1 MSSSYALAPEAAW
14 ALSAQIS
21 PRPRVRVAP
30 RDASGAV
37 ANTFS
42 TTMALSAVA
51 PDVPWAVLLADASG
65 VFRLLCFDLD
75 AHDGTDAARDRVES
89 DLATLTELL
98 DVAEI
103 DHLVCA
109 SGPSGGRH
117 VWVRVP
123 DGLAADVVRSLARG
137 LATLLPSLDIT
148 ALSNPAAG
156 CVRPP
161 GAPHRTGGVSVPL
174 SDPFAWAEHD
184 TTPQSV
190 LRLYQLVLERTRD
203 LVQPDVSPRQLVN
216 VEVDGKGR
224 RYLRGVRRALP
235 PASAAA
241 AARVQV
247 ADASRDAWRVLL
259 GAARACWR
267 YEDVARLAF
276 TERAPGLEHVRTAV
290 RGSQRVPRRDG
301 GRYLIHQ
308 WNRAVAQVA
317 ATPVPA
323 SSTHDVDFDRRAR
336 AIAQAGLSV
345 LDAMVASP
353 GRWRIG
359 GGPADERVLRALV
372 LWSAQAIVL
381 EVEADIRRLAI
392 TCGISRETARQA
404 LWRLEG
410 EGWIRQVKEAE
421 GPHGAVWSI
430 EPRTVLHREAHDD
443 LPQAHSAPPGTGAAM
458 REGLVSELERWLQ
471 VASHDA
477 FAPRA
482 LGILAGNAVAS
493 AHAAPS
499 PADPAPGTT
508 SRDDDEVLASCLLAG
523 VNPREPLAGLLAGA
537 QLVAAFSGTLGTGKR
552 RRRRYAL
559 ERAVWAWWQAET
571 AWMRAPSHADPRRR
585 AFAGQGALEVVPPGS
600 AVTAAVHAPF
610 PRVGG
615 RGSWRR
621 AAALVSGGFDPV
633 VVGARQSDR
642 QSWAAAA

>member
-1 MSSSYALAPEAAW
+1 M
-14 ALSAQIS
+14 
-21 PRPRVRVAP
+21 AP

-37 ANTFS
+37 TNTFS
-42 TTMALSAVA
+42 TTLALSAAA

-65 VFRLLCFDLD
+65 IFRLLCFDLD
-75 AHDGTDAARDRVES
+75 AHDGTDAARERVER

-98 DVAEI
+98 DGAEI

-109 SGPSGGRH
+109 SGPTGGRH

-174 SDPFAWAEHD
+174 SDPVAWAEHS
-184 TTPQSV
+184 TAPESV
-190 LRLYQLVLERTRD
+190 LRLYRLVLDRTRG
-203 LVQPDVSPRQLVN
+203 LAQANPSPDRLVN

-235 PASAAA
+235 AASAAA
-241 AARVQV
+241 AARAQV

-259 GAARACWR
+259 GAARSCWR

-276 TERAPGLEHVRTAV
+276 TERAPGLEHVRSAV
-290 RGSQRVPRRDG
+290 RGSKRVPRRDG

-317 ATPVPA
+317 ATPAPV
-323 SSTHDVDFDRRAR
+323 SSTHDGDFDRRAR
-336 AIAQAGLSV
+336 AVTKAGLAV
-345 LDAMVASP
+345 LDAMAASP
-353 GRWRIG
+353 GRWRLG
-359 GGPADERVLRALV
+359 GGAADERILRALV
-372 LWSAQAIVL
+372 LWSAQAIQL
-381 EVEADIRRLAI
+381 DVEADIRRLAI
-392 TCGISRETARQA
+392 ACGVSRETARQA

-410 EGWIRQVKEAE
+410 DGWIRQVKEAE

-430 EPRTVLHREAHDD
+430 EPRAVLHREAHDD

-458 REGLVSELERWLQ
+458 REGLVAELERWLQ

-477 FAPRA
+477 FAPA
-482 LGILAGNAVAS
+482 GLGLAAGNALAS
-493 AHAAPS
+493 AHLEHSPTGPTPAAS
-499 PADPAPGTT
+499 AA
-508 SRDDDEVLASCLLAG
+508 VASEDSQLLDVCHLAG
-523 VNPREPLAGLLAGA
+523 LNPAEPLPALLAGA
-537 QLVAAFSGTLGTGKR
+537 HVFALTAGTHRTTAR
-552 RRRRYAL
+552 RKRRYAL

-571 AWMRAPSHADPRRR
+571 SWMRTPGHADPKRR
-585 AFAGQGALEVVPPGS
+585 AFPGQGALPVVSPSSPGTRLTP
-600 AVTAAVHAPF
+600 AGTVFAPF
-610 PRVGG
+610 PRVVG
-615 RGSWRR
+615 RGSWRK
-621 AAALVSGGFDPV
+621 AASLLSRGFDPV
-633 VVGARQSDR
+633 VVATQR
-642 QSWAAAA
+642 SWAAAA